1 MDDTHFDAWTRRQ
14 FGRASGGL
22 LAALLG
28 LAGASAPVSAK
39 HAHHKQHKHQK
50 RRKRHHPSCCGV
62 GGAEC
67 GLEVTENCGCCEGL
81 TCARILGESVGHC
94 VMVV

>member
-1 MDDTHFDAWTRRQ
+1 MDDTQFDAWTRRQ
-14 FGRASGGL
+14 VGRAGGGL

-28 LAGASAPVSAK
+28 LAGASSPVSAK
-39 HAHHKQHKHQK
+39 QSHRKQHKHHK
-50 RRKRHHPSCCGV
+50 RRKRHGPPCCGV

-81 TCARILGESVGHC
+81 SCVRILGESVGHC
-94 VMVV
+94 AMVV